1 LGTSSSV
8 PSEVPTV
15 QAEKNEPP
23 KTTEPPAHPKSDAK
37 PEEEQVTSRPSDAD
51 SKSGKPAKDAS
62 DAPAIE
68 PKDGATTTE
77 AKAEP
82 ELATKD
88 VSDDQTKDAGA
99 GTKKPDLHVDIEK
112 PSMVDAPGS
121 ASAAATPDAVGS
133 SVPKHMLDVDADGAA
148 TTESEAGSRPAS
160 PLAQKNQPKKKTGKA
175 SGNKKKR

>member
-15 QAEKNEPP
+15 QAEKSEPP

-37 PEEEQVTSRPSDAD
+37 PEEEVTSRLSNAD
-51 SKSGKPAKDAS
+51 SKSGEPAKDAS
-62 DAPAIE
+62 DAPTIE

-82 ELATKD
+82 ELATKKVLD
-88 VSDDQTKDAGA
+88 GQTQDTKA

-112 PSMVDAPGS
+112 PLLVDALGS

-133 SVPKHMLDVDADGAA
+133 SVPKHMLDVGADGAA
-148 TTESEAGSRPAS
+148 TTESEAGSRPAG
-160 PLAQKNQPKKKTGKA
+160 PLTQKPQQKKQGSMTG
-175 SGNKKKR
+175 GTKKKR